1 MPLKVG
7 DQAPDFELEST
18 TGQTVKLSDFKGK
31 KNVLLCFYPL
41 DFTPVCTSQNC
52 SFSQDFSSFSQY
64 NTDVLP
70 ISVDSKFCHQAFREK
85 YNMAHHLLSDI
96 HRDAVKKFDILFE
109 PLNCS
114 KRAYFLV
121 GKDGLVKWKHV
132 EEELKDSRTVGELL
146 SIVKTAA
153 V

>member
-7 DQAPDFELEST
+7 DEAPDFELDST
-18 TGQTVKLSDFKGK
+18 SGQTVRLSDFKGK

-52 SFSQDFSSFSQY
+52 SFSQGSGAFQQY
-64 NTDVLP
+64 ETDVLP

-85 YNMAHHLLSDI
+85 YNMEHHLLSDI
-96 HRDAVKKFDILFE
+96 HRDAVAKYGILYE

-121 GKDGLVKWKHV
+121 GKDGVLKWMHV
-132 EEELKDSRTVGELL
+132 EDELKESRSVAELM
-146 SIVKTAA
+146 SIVKTA
-153 V
+153 VG